1 MEKIAFALAGEEAA
15 WFYVLEQTTI
25 GGRHY
30 ILVTEEEEGD
40 SEAFILRE
48 AFAEKGAERVYE
60 IVEDDTELSAVASVF
75 ENLLE
80 DIRLE

>member
-30 ILVTEEEEGD
+30 ILVTEEEGD

-48 AFAEKGAERVYE
+48 AFAEKGAESVYE

>member
-30 ILVTEEEEGD
+30 ILVFEEEEGD

-48 AFAEKGAERVYE
+48 ALAEKGAESVYE

>member
-1 MEKIAFALAGEEAA
+1 M
-15 WFYVLEQTTI
+15 
-25 GGRHY
+25 
-30 ILVTEEEEGD
+30 VTEEEEGD

-48 AFAEKGAERVYE
+48 AFTEKGAESVYE